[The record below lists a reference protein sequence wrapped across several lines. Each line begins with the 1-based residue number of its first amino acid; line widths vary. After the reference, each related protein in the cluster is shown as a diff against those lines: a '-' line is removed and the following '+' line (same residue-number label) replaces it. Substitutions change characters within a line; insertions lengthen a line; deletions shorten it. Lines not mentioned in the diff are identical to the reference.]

1 MKILITPKDLIERCL
16 WSDYAYYII
25 KDLSTDE
32 KNSIIR
38 ENKEF
43 YLDEKDAYVIGLLSV
58 VYTDNLIHKMNQY
71 LDSVL
76 ENKSFGGKKK
86 KADDEDNLNESATD
100 EVVDKNQRL
109 ISKDIILQN
118 IDDFIKEFPEAYE
131 PNEHWFYSLKEVKEY
146 SKELM
151 QKVNK
156 LKTTTI
162 QGYPCI
168 KIKDIKAIY
177 THHIS

>member
-1 MKILITPKDLIERCL
+1 
-16 WSDYAYYII
+16 
-25 KDLSTDE
+25 
-32 KNSIIR
+32 
-38 ENKEF
+38 
-43 YLDEKDAYVIGLLSV
+43 
-58 VYTDNLIHKMNQY
+58 MNQY

-168 KIKDIKAIY
+168 KIKDIKAVY
-177 THHIS
+177 K